1 MLNLSKYKFKN
12 MLNINCFKNNKLRSD
27 FSNREQLV
35 NLLPSELRDKVRC
48 DIRYGQTTTDEIL
61 GIDEIWFHGNHK
73 LIVKQELYIEDIDG
87 GDYYLFKDDHV
98 DGKLYYIDIGVVDLE
113 LIKTKFFKFDD
124 YENGVPKSVW
134 VLVEDIL
141 EGYKNNYIPYM
152 I

>member
-1 MLNLSKYKFKN
+1 MLNLFYNKFKKC
-12 MLNINCFKNNKLRSD
+12 LKNIRLRSD
-27 FSNREQLV
+27 FGNRIHLV
-35 NLLPSELRDKVRC
+35 KLLPSELKDKVKYNVN
-48 DIRYGQTTTDEIL
+48 YGQIVTDDIL
-61 GIDEIWFHGNHK
+61 GIDEIWLNGHRK
-73 LIVKQELYIEDIDG
+73 LIVKQELYIEDLET
-87 GDYYLFKDDHV
+87 DYHLFKDEHI

-124 YENGVPKSVW
+124 YEDGVPKSVW